1 MSQVDQVR
9 AAADIVKIVGDYVK
23 LRKSGANYT
32 GLCPFHQEK
41 TPSFSVHPVKQ
52 FFHCFGCGV
61 GGDVFKFVMLMD
73 GLTFPEAL
81 RRTAEKVGI
90 HIEEGAGEETYDAN
104 TRLRASLMK
113 LHEIAAKFFAA
124 QLGATAEGRMARAYL
139 ADRGITDEVV
149 GRFRLGFAPGD
160 GQGLVR
166 QFSGAGF
173 EQEAIEKSGLILVD
187 AERQR
192 PYDRFRRRI
201 IFPIS
206 NDAGKVVAF
215 AGRALGDDQPKYLN
229 SPETAIYT
237 KSRLLYHLDRAGQAT
252 RKLDYAILVEG
263 YMDCI
268 AVASSGIE
276 NVVASCGTSL
286 TEGQIRL
293 LGRYTRRVVVNY
305 DPDSAGMAA
314 TERSLALLLEA
325 GFEAKVLALPGGL
338 DPDEFIR
345 KRGAASYGELLK
357 SAPSY
362 LDYLTERAARNHDI
376 RSPEGKVAAVNAIL
390 PYLIK
395 VPNPMLRAELA
406 GRLAERLRVD
416 ERLLRDELRRAAGE
430 KRGEVRVVEEVV
442 ADSNHAVKQLLRAC
456 LESEEV
462 AEALLPEVIESGV
475 AGGLLGDN
483 VFKLLWESRQR
494 KAKLNLAESEG
505 VLSPQE
511 KRLAFDALFWPGA
524 PPSLEQAQGFLRAL
538 KFQRLQRERDK
549 LKREIDAAVQSQD
562 SERLTELQRAKS
574 QLDQEMRKLG
584 RP

>member
-1 MSQVDQVR
+1 
-9 AAADIVKIVGDYVK
+9 
-23 LRKSGANYT
+23 
-32 GLCPFHQEK
+32 
-41 TPSFSVHPVKQ
+41 
-52 FFHCFGCGV
+52 
-61 GGDVFKFVMLMD
+61 
-73 GLTFPEAL
+73 
-81 RRTAEKVGI
+81 
-90 HIEEGAGEETYDAN
+90 
-104 TRLRASLMK
+104 
-113 LHEIAAKFFAA
+113 
-124 QLGATAEGRMARAYL
+124 
-139 ADRGITDEVV
+139 
-149 GRFRLGFAPGD
+149 
-160 GQGLVR
+160 
-166 QFSGAGF
+166 
-173 EQEAIEKSGLILVD
+173 
-187 AERQR
+187 
-192 PYDRFRRRI
+192 
-201 IFPIS
+201 
-206 NDAGKVVAF
+206 
-215 AGRALGDDQPKYLN
+215 
-229 SPETAIYT
+229 
-237 KSRLLYHLDRAGQAT
+237 
-252 RKLDYAILVEG
+252 
-263 YMDCI
+263 
-268 AVASSGIE
+268 VASSGIE

>member
-41 TPSFSVHPVKQ
+41 TPSFAVHPIKQ
-52 FFHCFGCGV
+52 IFHCFGCGV

-73 GLTFPEAL
+73 SLPFPEAL
-81 RRTAEKVGI
+81 RRVAEKVGVQ
-90 HIEEGAGEETYDAN
+90 IEERAGEETYDAN
-104 TRLRASLMK
+104 TKLRASLTK
-113 LHEIAAKFFAA
+113 LHEVAAKFFAS
-124 QLGATAEGRMARAYL
+124 QLGGTSEGRMARAYL
-139 ADRGITDEVV
+139 SDRGITDEMV
-149 GRFRLGFAPGD
+149 GRFRIGYAPGD
-160 GQGLVR
+160 GQGLIR
-166 QFSGAGF
+166 QLSGGEF
-173 EQEAIEKSGLILVD
+173 DRETLDKSGLILSN
-187 AERQR
+187 AETQR
-192 PYDRFRRRI
+192 PFDRFRRRI

-206 NDAGKVVAF
+206 NDSGKVVAF
-215 AGRALGDDQPKYLN
+215 AGRALGEEQPKYLN

-237 KSRLLYHLDRAGQAT
+237 KSRLLYHLHGAAQAT

-293 LGRYTRRVVVNY
+293 LGRYTKRVVVNY

-314 TERSLALLLEA
+314 TERSLTLLLEA

-345 KRGAASYGELLK
+345 KRGAAEYSEVLK
-357 SAPSY
+357 NAPSY
-362 LDYLTERAARNHDI
+362 LDYLTERAATTHDM
-376 RSPEGKVAAVNAIL
+376 RTPEGKVAAVNAIL

-395 VPNPMLRAELA
+395 VPNPILRAELA
-406 GRLAERLRVD
+406 TRLAERLRVD

-430 KRGEVRVVEEVV
+430 KRGEVHLAEPIAVE
-442 ADSNHAVKQLLRAC
+442 ANHGVKQLLRAC
-456 LESEEV
+456 LQNEEV
-462 AEALLPEVIESGV
+462 TRELLPEIVHSGV
-475 AGGLLGDN
+475 MDGLLGDN
-483 VFKLLWESRQR
+483 IFKQMWSARQR
-494 KAKLNLAESEG
+494 NEELNLTESDG

-511 KRLAFDALFWPGA
+511 KRLAIDAQFWPEA
-524 PPSLEQAQGFLRAL
+524 APSLEQAQGHLRKL
-538 KFQRLQRERDK
+538 KIEQLQRQRDK
-549 LKREIDAAVQSQD
+549 LQTEIEAAARSQD
-562 SERLTELQRAKS
+562 SDRLRELQGAKLELDK
-574 QLDQEMRKLG
+574 QLRSLS
-584 RP
+584 RR

>member
-1 MSQVDQVR
+1 
-9 AAADIVKIVGDYVK
+9 
-23 LRKSGANYT
+23 
-32 GLCPFHQEK
+32 
-41 TPSFSVHPVKQ
+41 
-52 FFHCFGCGV
+52 
-61 GGDVFKFVMLMD
+61 
-73 GLTFPEAL
+73 
-81 RRTAEKVGI
+81 
-90 HIEEGAGEETYDAN
+90 
-104 TRLRASLMK
+104 
-113 LHEIAAKFFAA
+113 
-124 QLGATAEGRMARAYL
+124 
-139 ADRGITDEVV
+139 
-149 GRFRLGFAPGD
+149 
-160 GQGLVR
+160 
-166 QFSGAGF
+166 
-173 EQEAIEKSGLILVD
+173 
-187 AERQR
+187 
-192 PYDRFRRRI
+192 
-201 IFPIS
+201 
-206 NDAGKVVAF
+206 
-215 AGRALGDDQPKYLN
+215 
-229 SPETAIYT
+229 
-237 KSRLLYHLDRAGQAT
+237 
-252 RKLDYAILVEG
+252 
-263 YMDCI
+263 
-268 AVASSGIE
+268 
-276 NVVASCGTSL
+276 
-286 TEGQIRL
+286 
-293 LGRYTRRVVVNY
+293 
-305 DPDSAGMAA
+305 MAA